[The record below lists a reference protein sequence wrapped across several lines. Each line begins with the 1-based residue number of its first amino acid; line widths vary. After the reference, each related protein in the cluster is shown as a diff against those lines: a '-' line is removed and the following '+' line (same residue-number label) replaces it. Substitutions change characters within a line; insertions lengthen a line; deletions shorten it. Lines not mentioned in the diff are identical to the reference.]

1 MFHLNAQDAVK
12 AKVKPPRLNGQK
24 VGVFASR
31 SPHRPCPI
39 GLTLAKVEGI
49 NNGTL
54 HVSGVDLVDGTPVLD
69 VKPYIPQYDCPWTL
83 RMDVNRD
90 TQMKTQSPQ
99 DSDAKGLCQEEGW
112 TQPPPDHV
120 TVAGWLSEPPVP
132 YLQVEFL
139 PHAEAQLNKFEC
151 SRLLSPAA
159 DSGEQGTTRQEEGVE
174 LAHKGSSDCEHH
186 EVRSVSKSDAIG
198 YSKFENQFYLESFES
213 LEEVREAIVEM
224 LRQDPRSVYR
234 RTKCTD
240 QYYQVSIDNVNIT
253 CMFVENKCMV
263 TDVQPKTV
271 WKDNV
276 YNSLSSN

>member
-49 NNGTL
+49 DNGTL

-83 RMDVNRD
+83 RMDVNHD

-132 YLQVEFL
+132 CLQVEFL
-139 PHAEAQLNKFEC
+139 PHAEAQLNKFEYTDIC
-151 SRLLSPAA
+151 LS
-159 DSGEQGTTRQEEGVE
+159 
-174 LAHKGSSDCEHH
+174 
-186 EVRSVSKSDAIG
+186 I
-198 YSKFENQFYLESFES
+198 
-213 LEEVREAIVEM
+213 
-224 LRQDPRSVYR
+224 
-234 RTKCTD
+234 
-240 QYYQVSIDNVNIT
+240 
-253 CMFVENKCMV
+253 
-263 TDVQPKTV
+263 
-271 WKDNV
+271 
-276 YNSLSSN
+276 